1 MSMTGPESFDTTIAP
16 WLAVRDAQEAV
27 GFYGAAFG
35 AVETY
40 RLDDDHGRVAVA
52 RLSVDG
58 AEFWVQD
65 DPDASP
71 AAPGL
76 GSVRMILSVGDP
88 SAPFDF
94 DHKCIVLDF
103 RDPSVGAADRYYLIS
118 DFQGLDEFLLV
129 LCFLLL
135 RANQE
140 EIKDND
146 HQTHRDHQ
154 LPICASTRGSR
165 L

>member
-27 GFYGAAFG
+27 GFYGSAFG

-88 SAPFDF
+88 AALFDRAVAAGATLLAPVHDE
-94 DHKCIVLDF
+94 HGWRTGRLT
-103 RDPSVGAADRYYLIS
+103 DPFGHDWEL
-118 DFQGLDEFLLV
+118 
-129 LCFLLL
+129 
-135 RANQE
+135 
-140 EIKDND
+140 
-146 HQTHRDHQ
+146 
-154 LPICASTRGSR
+154 SR
-165 L
+165 EL

>member
-88 SAPFDF
+88 SALFDRAVAAGATLLAPVHDEHGWRTGRLTDPFGHDWE
-94 DHKCIVLDF
+94 L
-103 RDPSVGAADRYYLIS
+103 
-118 DFQGLDEFLLV
+118 
-129 LCFLLL
+129 
-135 RANQE
+135 
-140 EIKDND
+140 
-146 HQTHRDHQ
+146 
-154 LPICASTRGSR
+154 SR
-165 L
+165 ELS

>member
-16 WLAVRDAQEAV
+16 WLAVRDAKEAV
-27 GFYGAAFG
+27 GFYGSAFG

-71 AAPGL
+71 AT
-76 GSVRMILSVGDP
+76 VR
-88 SAPFDF
+88 
-94 DHKCIVLDF
+94 
-103 RDPSVGAADRYYLIS
+103 
-118 DFQGLDEFLLV
+118 
-129 LCFLLL
+129 
-135 RANQE
+135 
-140 EIKDND
+140 
-146 HQTHRDHQ
+146 T
-154 LPICASTRGSR
+154 
-165 L
+165 

>member
-27 GFYGAAFG
+27 GFYGSAFG

-88 SAPFDF
+88 AALFDRAVAAGATLVVPVHDEHGWRTGRLTDPFGHDWE
-94 DHKCIVLDF
+94 L
-103 RDPSVGAADRYYLIS
+103 
-118 DFQGLDEFLLV
+118 
-129 LCFLLL
+129 
-135 RANQE
+135 
-140 EIKDND
+140 
-146 HQTHRDHQ
+146 
-154 LPICASTRGSR
+154 SR
-165 L
+165 ELS